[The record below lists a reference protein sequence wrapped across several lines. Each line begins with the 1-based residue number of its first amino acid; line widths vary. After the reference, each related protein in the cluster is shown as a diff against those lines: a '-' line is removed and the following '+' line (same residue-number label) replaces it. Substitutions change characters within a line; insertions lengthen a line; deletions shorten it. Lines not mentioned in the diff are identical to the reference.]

1 METTKKLTITA
12 ESGNRP
18 AETEMLLAIKAVDLA
33 LCIQDIREKFV
44 RLRNDGMTEAD
55 ITFGDR
61 GYEVVAASINDY
73 GLFDML
79 EALT

>member
-1 METTKKLTITA
+1 LETTKKLTITA